1 MMLKYF
7 LTEICQ
13 VDGLAEIEPALSK
26 GFGRISSIAQ
36 NRALSSPNGTIY
48 ATLKLVTKRLNWL
61 QKESVAKLFIIEN
74 ATGEKIP
81 FLRGVMVESLARV
94 GLSFQDA
101 YLVAQFV
108 RDSFDSS
115 TEITVEALKKQV
127 AAELRRR
134 FGESQAESYVLGS
147 STDRQIMV
155 ETDADQV
162 PFSAGILSRSLQA
175 CAIDRAD
182 ALEAAKQVHDYLRK
196 GEATVVDHLALRQI
210 IHERLKVHCSQSAAD
225 RFLSW
230 QRFRD
235 SGRPLIVL
243 VGGITGT
250 GKSTLTTELAYQLN
264 IVRTQSTDMMREI
277 VRCYLP
283 DKKIPTLSYS
293 SFEAWRGLNKDAK
306 STSDVDDRDVIRGF
320 LSQFG
325 VVKHGLEATIRR
337 AVKENYDLIIDGV
350 HVLPS
355 KLELDISLEQ
365 AIVIPIMLVVP
376 NKKMLGKR
384 LKRRAREQPERASSR
399 YLKQLEKI
407 WTLQSFLVTEAEDH
421 ETPLIFNADIEEALQ
436 ELLLHISNTIT
447 EQFPA
452 TA

>member
-1 MMLKYF
+1 
-7 LTEICQ
+7 
-13 VDGLAEIEPALSK
+13 
-26 GFGRISSIAQ
+26 
-36 NRALSSPNGTIY
+36 
-48 ATLKLVTKRLNWL
+48 
-61 QKESVAKLFIIEN
+61 
-74 ATGEKIP
+74 
-81 FLRGVMVESLARV
+81 
-94 GLSFQDA
+94 
-101 YLVAQFV
+101 
-108 RDSFDSS
+108 
-115 TEITVEALKKQV
+115 
-127 AAELRRR
+127 
-134 FGESQAESYVLGS
+134 
-147 STDRQIMV
+147 
-155 ETDADQV
+155 
-162 PFSAGILSRSLQA
+162 
-175 CAIDRAD
+175 
-182 ALEAAKQVHDYLRK
+182 
-196 GEATVVDHLALRQI
+196 
-210 IHERLKVHCSQSAAD
+210 
-225 RFLSW
+225 
-230 QRFRD
+230 
-235 SGRPLIVL
+235 
-243 VGGITGT
+243 
-250 GKSTLTTELAYQLN
+250 
-264 IVRTQSTDMMREI
+264 MMREI